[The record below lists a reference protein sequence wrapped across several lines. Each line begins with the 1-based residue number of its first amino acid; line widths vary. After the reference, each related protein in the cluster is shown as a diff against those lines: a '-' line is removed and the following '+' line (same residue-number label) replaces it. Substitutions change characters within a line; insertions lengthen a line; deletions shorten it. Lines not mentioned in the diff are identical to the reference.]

1 MANKKSIVEEA
12 LLEAKQIEEAVKTN
26 SKGLLAGIIQKDID
40 QMVKAS
46 LKENEDELAD
56 DELDTDQ
63 ETPEND
69 QNATNNPMGDVPTGD
84 MEDPLGGSDTAEE
97 DSLEGSDTPEDST
110 DTEVDITS
118 TDDAGDSE
126 SPEDSLGSEEDD
138 DTVDMTDASDD
149 DLITV
154 FKKMGDDDEIEVV
167 KDGKNINI
175 KDKGTGS
182 EYMIKLSE
190 SIADEIDPDT
200 NADESITDEAE
211 CTECNNTDEGEEPMY
226 EITFDDDNDDF
237 DFGLEDGDSNPEKL
251 EDNPDDMHFA
261 NRDRGFQKSGHL
273 NADND
278 PEDTDWDL
286 NFDLNFDEST
296 RRTKADNRLNNLKPS
311 NHPAKKMDESTKKYQ
326 VVIKEY
332 NELKSKYSQT
342 KEALKVFR
350 DKLNEI
356 ALYNTNMSNAV
367 KLFMEHATTK
377 TEKIN
382 IMKKFDSEAKTLKES
397 QRVYKIMSNE
407 LKDRKPISKKVDE
420 KLNETISKASS
431 NTLVESKVYVD
442 PQIAKIHEMMDKLD
456 GMNKK

>member
-63 ETPEND
+63 ENPDTD
-69 QNATNNPMGDVPTGD
+69 QNATNNPMEDVPTD
-84 MEDPLGGSDTAEE
+84 TMEDPLGGSDTAEE
-97 DSLEGSDTPEDST
+97 DPTDS
-110 DTEVDITS
+110 EVDITS
-118 TDDAGDSE
+118 TDDTGDSE
-126 SPEDSLGSEEDD
+126 SPEDSLGSEEEDD
-138 DTVDMTDASDD
+138 DTVDMTDASDE

-190 SIADEIDPDT
+190 SIDDEM
-200 NADESITDEAE
+200 NADESFTDEAE
-211 CTECNNTDEGEEPMY
+211 CSECNAGDSSDEPMY
-226 EITFDDDNDDF
+226 EITFDDEDGDIDENGDF

-251 EDNPDDMHFA
+251 EDNPK
-261 NRDRGFQKSGHL
+261 DRGFQQSGHL
-273 NADND
+273 DLVDD

-286 NFDLNFDEST
+286 KHDLNFDEST

-311 NHPAKKMDESTKKYQ
+311 NHPAKKMDESSKKYQ
-326 VVIKEY
+326 MVIKEY

-377 TEKIN
+377 TEKIS

-397 QRVYKIMSNE
+397 QRVYKTMSNE